1 MSFASLRDKGVW
13 VGFALAMLIAPRVF
27 TSSSAH
33 TALCLMAIAIVFSLS
48 YNMLLGQTGLLSF
61 GHAVYSGLAAFVV
74 IHAMNTIIAAKWPIP
89 VIAMPLIGGVAGA
102 FFAVVLGWPST
113 RRGGMVF
120 SMITLGIAELVS
132 SSSLIL
138 RTFFG
143 GEDGIETNRTK
154 LLPVFGYTFG
164 PQIQIYY
171 VIAAWCF
178 VSAVLMYMITL
189 TPLGRMCGAVRDNPE
204 RAEFVGYD
212 ATRIRYLAMCLSGF
226 FAGVAGAL
234 ATLNFELTNS
244 SMLGSIQSGNVLV
257 MTYIGGIG
265 FFWGPIVGAA
275 IVTLLQFW
283 LSDLTN
289 AWMLYF
295 GMLFIL
301 IVMFVPDGVAGWI
314 SRHIALART
323 GRLGVLARP
332 YALVAPAFVLAF
344 AGGVMLIEL
353 THHVL
358 VEHES
363 DGPTM
368 SLLHVQFADVS
379 PAPWALAVVAFAAGV
394 AGIYLLWSRVTE
406 AWGRA
411 LGPAPEVAEE

>member
-1 MSFASLRDKGVW
+1 MGTLRSFGVW
-13 VGFALAMLIAPRVF
+13 IGFALVMLVAPRVF
-27 TSSSAH
+27 TSGSAH

-61 GHAVYSGLAAFVV
+61 GHAVYYGLAAFVV
-74 IHAMNTIIAAKWPIP
+74 IHVMNTIIGGKWPIP
-89 VIAMPLIGGVAGA
+89 VFAMPLVGGFAGLA
-102 FFAVVLGWPST
+102 FAIVLGWPST

-120 SMITLGIAELVS
+120 SMITLGIGELVS
-132 SSSLIL
+132 STSLIL
-138 RTFFG
+138 HTFFG

-154 LLPVFGYTFG
+154 LLPVFGYKFG
-164 PQIQIYY
+164 PQIEIYY

-178 VSAVLMYMITL
+178 VSVVLMYMFTR

-212 ATRIRYLAMCLSGF
+212 ATRVRYLAMCLSGF

-244 SMLGSIQSGNVLV
+244 SMMGAAQSANVLV
-257 MTYIGGIG
+257 TTYIGGVG

-283 LSDLTN
+283 LSDFTN
-289 AWMLYF
+289 TWMLYF
-295 GMLFIL
+295 GLLFIL

-323 GRLGVLARP
+323 GRLGVLAGS
-332 YALVAPAFVLAF
+332 YALVAPAFVLTF
-344 AGGVMLIEL
+344 AGGVLLIEL
-353 THHVL
+353 AHHAL
-358 VEHES
+358 VERQAE
-363 DGPTM
+363 GPAM
-368 SLLHVQFADVS
+368 SVFHVQFSDAS
-379 PAPWALAVVAFAAGV
+379 PAPWAVALVLFASGV
-394 AGIYLLWSRVTE
+394 AGLYFIWPRVSE

-411 LGPAPEVAEE
+411 SGPAEKVGEE